1 VVALGVFQ
9 ALLNSVGWV
18 LAQIYD
24 VIPNYGISI
33 IVLTLVI
40 RLILLPLG
48 IKQIKSMQH
57 MQAIQPKIK
66 ELQKKYK
73 GNKQKQQEE
82 TMKLYKEAGVNP
94 LGGCLP
100 LLLQFPI
107 LIAMYSVIR
116 APVPNADY
124 NPDAPPGTPESVA
137 YVNNHLPVD
146 STLYE
151 VVTQHEADKTS
162 FLFMNLQCSLVQ
174 SGTQVE
180 VMNSARQPAT
190 DPVSGQPETLDC
202 GSSKWPD
209 VVPYVVLL
217 AVMIGTTFYQQIQ
230 MQKASPPGS
239 QSQQQQAIMKVMPLM
254 FAFFGLSFPAG
265 LVLYWTVSN
274 GFQIGQQTFLLKAGH
289 IGPEALERRMAEQR
303 QKQVAQAD
311 KPQKQGFMSKMMS
324 LSEKAQQQKAQQP
337 KPPPPKGGP
346 RKPTAGGGGGSTA
359 KKPPPSGKGPK
370 PGNQLP
376 KKKPPTT
383 EDQS

>member
-1 VVALGVFQ
+1 MIALGVFQ
-9 ALLNSVGWV
+9 ALLNGVGWA
-18 LAQIYD
+18 LAKIYD
-24 VIPNYGISI
+24 VIPNYGIAI

-40 RLILLPLG
+40 RLVLLPLG

-73 GNKQKQQEE
+73 NNKQKQQEE

-116 APVPNADY
+116 APIPNASY
-124 NPDAPPGTPESVA
+124 NPDATPGTVESVR
-137 YVNNHLPVD
+137 YMNNHLPVG

-151 VVTQHEADKTS
+151 VVTQHQAANTS

-174 SGTQVE
+174 SGTQVD
-180 VMNSARQPAT
+180 VKNNQGQPAT
-190 DPVSGQPETLDC
+190 DPITGQPVRLDC

-209 VVPYVVLL
+209 VAPYILL
-217 AVMIGTTFYQQIQ
+217 LGVMIGTTFYQQIQ

-274 GFQIGQQTFLLKAGH
+274 GFQIGQQTFLLRAGH

-303 QKQVAQAD
+303 QKQAAQAD

-324 LSEKAQQQKAQQP
+324 LSEQAQQQKPQQP
-337 KPPPPKGGP
+337 KAPPKGGP
-346 RKPTAGGGGGSTA
+346 RKPTAGGGGSTA
-359 KKPPPSGKGPK
+359 KKPPASGKGPK

-383 EDQS
+383 EDQA

>member
-1 VVALGVFQ
+1 MVALGVFQ
-9 ALLNSVGWV
+9 ALLNGVGWV
-18 LAQIYD
+18 LAKIYD
-24 VIPNYGISI
+24 VIPNYGIAI

-40 RLILLPLG
+40 RVVLLPLG

-66 ELQKKYK
+66 DLQKKYK
-73 GNKQKQQEE
+73 NNKQKQQEE

-116 APVPNADY
+116 APIPNANYD
-124 NPDAPPGTPESVA
+124 PAAAPGSPESVQF
-137 YVNNHLPVD
+137 VNNHLPVG

-151 VVTQHEADKTS
+151 VVTQHQAANTS

-180 VMNSARQPAT
+180 VMNT
-190 DPVSGQPETLDC
+190 DKAAGTNPDTGKPIILDC

-209 VVPYVVLL
+209 VVPYVLL
-217 AVMIGTTFYQQIQ
+217 LGVMIGTTFYQQIQ
-230 MQKASPPGS
+230 MQKASPPGA

-265 LVLYWTVSN
+265 LVMYWTVSN
-274 GFQIGQQTFLLKAGH
+274 GFQIGQQTFLLRAGH
-289 IGPEALERRMAEQR
+289 IGPEALERRMEEQR
-303 QKQVAQAD
+303 QKLAAQAD
-311 KPQKQGFMSKMMS
+311 QPQKQGFMSKMMS
-324 LSEKAQQQKAQQP
+324 LSEQAKEQKAQQA
-337 KPPPPKGGP
+337 KPPPKGGP
-346 RKPTAGGGGGSTA
+346 RKPTPGGGGSTP
-359 KKPPPSGKGPK
+359 KKPPAPGKGPK

-376 KKKPPTT
+376 KKKPPST
-383 EDQS
+383 EDKT

>member
-1 VVALGVFQ
+1 MIALGVFQ
-9 ALLNSVGWV
+9 ALLNGVGWA
-18 LAQIYD
+18 LAKIYD

-40 RLILLPLG
+40 RLVLLPLG

-57 MQAIQPKIK
+57 MQAIQPRIK

-73 GNKQKQQEE
+73 NNKQKQQEE

-116 APVPNADY
+116 APIPNASY
-124 NPDAPPGTPESVA
+124 NPAAAPGTPESVQS
-137 YVNNHLPVD
+137 VNNHLPVG
-146 STLYE
+146 SALYE
-151 VVTQHEADKTS
+151 VVTQNQAANTS

-180 VMNSARQPAT
+180 VMNTDKQPAT
-190 DPVSGQPETLDC
+190 NPDTGQPLTLDC
-202 GSSKWPD
+202 GASKWPD
-209 VVPYVVLL
+209 VVPYVLL
-217 AVMIGTTFYQQIQ
+217 LGLMIGTTFFQQIQ
-230 MQKASPPGS
+230 MQKASPPGA

-254 FAFFGLSFPAG
+254 FAFFGLTFPAG
-265 LVLYWTVSN
+265 LVVYWTVSN
-274 GFQIGQQTFLLKAGH
+274 AFQIGQQSFLLRAGH

-303 QKQVAQAD
+303 QKQAAQAD
-311 KPQKQGFMSKMMS
+311 QPQKQGFMSKMMS
-324 LSEKAQQQKAQQP
+324 LSEQAKEQKAEQP
-337 KPPPPKGGP
+337 KAAPKGGP
-346 RKPTAGGGGGSTA
+346 RKPTAGGGGSTA
-359 KKPPPSGKGPK
+359 KKPPASGKGPK

-376 KKKPPTT
+376 KKNPPTT
-383 EDQS
+383 EDEA